1 MFCNAGVFGA
11 YGPVAKS
18 RMEDVDLTLAI
29 NLRGVFLGMK
39 HAARVMMPRRSGVIL
54 ATTSPAAVMGGV
66 GNHAYSA
73 AKAGIVGLM
82 RSVAAELRPHGIRVN
97 AIMPGAIVSAMTAD
111 MVTGDPAALERTAEL
126 LAAETPQQRPGQPGD
141 IAAAVS
147 YLASDDAV
155 FVTGHT
161 LVVDGGYTAIG
172 AESPYATGAYAE
184 PGAFLEAGRRR

>member
-1 MFCNAGVFGA
+1 MG
-11 YGPVAKS
+11 
-18 RMEDVDLTLAI
+18 
-29 NLRGVFLGMK
+29 
-39 HAARVMMPRRSGVIL
+39 SGV
-54 ATTSPAAVMGGV
+54 
-66 GNHAYSA
+66 
-73 AKAGIVGLM
+73 
-82 RSVAAELRPHGIRVN
+82 AELRPHGIRVN
-97 AIMPGAIVSAMTAD
+97 VIMRGAFVSAMTAD

-126 LAAETPQQRPGQPGD
+126 LAAEPPQQRPGQPGD
-141 IAAAVS
+141 IAAAVT